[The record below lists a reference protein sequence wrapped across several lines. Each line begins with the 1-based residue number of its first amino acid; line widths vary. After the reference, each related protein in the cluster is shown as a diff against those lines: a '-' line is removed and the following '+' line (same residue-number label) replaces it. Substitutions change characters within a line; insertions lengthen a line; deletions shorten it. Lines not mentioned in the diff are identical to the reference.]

1 MSFKKILIIVIII
14 FMLLIIVSGTVFGIL
29 FMKSDDESKESEEYY
44 FNVGEIYSNV
54 ADSRRIVKLNLTIS
68 ATNEKLIEE
77 FNEKSFLIKDELY
90 KILTNKKIDDIQ
102 GKESQALL
110 KKEIIKNLE
119 KKFSTDK
126 ISNIYFDE
134 IIVQ

>member
-44 FNVGEIYSNV
+44 FNVGEVYSNI

-68 ATNEKLIEE
+68 AKSEKLIEE

-102 GKESQALL
+102 GKESQELL
-110 KKEIIKNLE
+110 KKQIIKNLE

-126 ISNIYFDE
+126 ILNIYFDE

>member
-1 MSFKKILIIVIII
+1 MSLKKILIIVIIV

-29 FMKSDDESKESEEYY
+29 FMKSDDESKASEEYY
-44 FNVGEIYSNV
+44 FNVGEIYSNI
-54 ADSRRIVKLNLTIS
+54 ADSRRIMKLNLTIS
-68 ATNEKLIEE
+68 VTDEKLIEE

-90 KILTNKKIDDIQ
+90 KILTNKKINDIQ

-110 KKEIIKNLE
+110 KKEIMENLE
-119 KKFSTDK
+119 KKFATDK

>member
-1 MSFKKILIIVIII
+1 
-14 FMLLIIVSGTVFGIL
+14 MLLIIVSGTVFGIL